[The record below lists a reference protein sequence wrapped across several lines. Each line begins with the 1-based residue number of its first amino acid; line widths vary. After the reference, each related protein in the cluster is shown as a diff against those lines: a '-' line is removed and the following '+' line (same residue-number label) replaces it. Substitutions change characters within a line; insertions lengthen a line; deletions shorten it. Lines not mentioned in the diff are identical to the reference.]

1 MTPTCPLL
9 ASTAKL
15 VLLQGIL
22 KGKFSGQVF
31 LAAARALPCLKIPQP
46 RPLVTAARLL
56 GGLVRVVTK
65 LKLVLLTTRQANK
78 SGVVGAST
86 KDFNQED
93 IRPRSGR

>member
-1 MTPTCPLL
+1 M
-9 ASTAKL
+9 
-15 VLLQGIL
+15 

-31 LAAARALPCLKIPQP
+31 LAAARALPYLKIPQP
-46 RPLVTAARLL
+46 GLLVTAARLL